1 MNRTHKSLCLLALAG
16 CLVLPAL
23 PRSLQAAA
31 PSSSLDVARQ
41 LNNAFIEVAE
51 KVSPSVVIIRVA
63 QKQSIDS
70 LEDNENPF
78 FDYIPREFRRQLEE
92 EMQKEMQKRREQEK
106 GRKQRAPSEPELNG
120 QGSGVII
127 REDGYILTNRHVVD
141 GAERIKVRFKDG
153 REYDAEVRGVDAQ
166 SDVAVI
172 KIIDKSVK
180 GLPVAK
186 LADSNK
192 TRVGEFAI
200 AIGAPFSLDYSVTF
214 GHVSAKGRSAILP
227 RQGMNSMADQ
237 DFIQTDASINP
248 GNSGGPLV
256 NIDGEVIGI
265 NTLIRGMNRGVG
277 FAVPSNLAKEVSDKL
292 ISDGRFTRARLGI
305 AIIGLREDPDV
316 RNVVKGVSEGVFV
329 SRIEQGSP
337 AAKSE
342 LRTADVITSVE
353 GRPVATAQQLK
364 DEVRSKTIGAPLTL
378 EVSRDGKTLK
388 VRIKPEEWDRTVTA
402 SNRSPSPTESQPE
415 DLGLTVRPLTKELAK
430 ENGLELADGLLVTAV
445 EPDSP
450 AARKFIQPGDIITE
464 INRKSVASVKQYRD
478 ALRGADLKKG
488 VLLNFVS
495 GGSANT
501 QILKA
506 GGE

>member
-1 MNRTHKSLCLLALAG
+1 MTTNRTCKSLCLLALAG
-16 CLVLPAL
+16 SLVLPAL
-23 PRSLQAAA
+23 PLSVRAAA

-41 LNNAFIEVAE
+41 LNNAFIELAE
-51 KVSPSVVIIRVA
+51 KVSPSVVVIRVA
-63 QKQSIDS
+63 QKPNFDGMD
-70 LEDNENPF
+70 EEGNPF
-78 FDYIPREFRRQLEE
+78 FDFIPRQFRKQLEE
-92 EMQKEMQKRREQEK
+92 EMQKE
-106 GRKQRAPSEPELNG
+106 RKQRPKREPELNG

-141 GAERIKVRFKDG
+141 GAEKIRVRFKDG

-172 KIIDKSVK
+172 KIKDKSVK

-214 GHVSAKGRSAILP
+214 GHVSAKGRSAVITGP
-227 RQGMNSMADQ
+227 GSSNFSDQ

-265 NTLIRGMNRGVG
+265 NTLIRGMNRGIG

-292 ISDGRFTRARLGI
+292 ITDGKFTRARMGI
-305 AIIGLREDPDV
+305 RIIGLQEDPKYAAA
-316 RNVVKGVSEGVFV
+316 VKGVKDGVFV
-329 SRIEQGSP
+329 RQIELDSP
-337 AAKSE
+337 AGKSD
-342 LRTADVITSVE
+342 LRPADVITAVD

-364 DEVRSKTIGAPLTL
+364 NEVRSKKIGAPITL
-378 EVSRDGKTLK
+378 DVVREGKPLK
-388 VRIKPEEWDRTVTA
+388 VRVEPEEWDRTVTA
-402 SNRSPSPTESQPE
+402 SNKTTIPAESDVK
-415 DLGLTVRPLTKELAK
+415 DLGLTVKPLTKELAK
-430 ENGLELADGLLVTAV
+430 EYNLNLAEGILVTAV
-445 EPDSP
+445 EPESP
-450 AARKFIQPGDIITE
+450 ADREDFKPGDVITS
-464 INRKSVASVKQYRD
+464 INHKNVTSLNQYRD
-478 ALRGADLKKG
+478 ALKGANLKKG
-488 VLLNFVS
+488 IMVNTLS
-495 GGSANT
+495 RGSLRT

-506 GGE
+506 DGE